1 MDFIAGVPQATVFLT
16 AALAAASLILG
27 ELTGDTSWVDRLWSV
42 VPTLHAWV
50 MYFTSGPTNEA
61 DNARALAMCWLM
73 SAWSVRLTFNFWRK
87 GGYTSAGEDYRWP
100 ILRERYVKSRLA
112 WFIFNLTFISTYQN
126 ILLMMIALPVQDVL
140 SAPSATRP
148 LNWMDAFATLSLL
161 AALVGETVADNEQWV
176 FQTEKW
182 RRRKAGEKL
191 EGDYARGFL
200 TGGLFRYSRH
210 PNFFCEQA
218 LWVAV
223 YMFAVAKTG
232 VLCRW
237 SALGCLQ
244 LIMLFQGSTSL
255 TEMLTKEKYPEYAEY
270 QKRVSRLIPL
280 PPM

>member
-1 MDFIAGVPQATVFLT
+1 
-16 AALAAASLILG
+16 
-27 ELTGDTSWVDRLWSV
+27 
-42 VPTLHAWV
+42 
-50 MYFTSGPTNEA
+50 
-61 DNARALAMCWLM
+61 MCWLM

-100 ILRERYVKSRLA
+100 ILRERYVKGRLA
-112 WFIFNLTFISTYQN
+112 GFIFNLTFISTYQN

-161 AALVGETVADNEQWV
+161 AALVGETVADNQQWV

-255 TEMLTKEKYPEYAEY
+255 TEMLTKEKYPEYDEY